1 MPARGGEGLLLLPRS
16 LRENCGAG
24 AVQGLQGGDFTS
36 PGMHRQVVHSGFLFD
51 SLQLFYIKAW
61 VVFFE

>member
-1 MPARGGEGLLLLPRS
+1 MEDSLCLPEEVRSS

-36 PGMHRQVVHSGFLFD
+36 PGMHRQVVHSGFLLD
-51 SLQLFYIKAW
+51 SLELFYIKAW
-61 VVFFE
+61 VVFF